1 MRWSLDV
8 PFFCD
13 QIISLYIPLHNSQQ
27 KNPAKSMGVVHLG
40 SFMALGKASAST
52 LVKFQDQGLP
62 HPCWIPSHHG
72 VPPKIGDF
80 WFGRCASGH
89 RGRSLARSWNGICG
103 NTTGQHT
110 DHPGAVKILYYVDIF
125 TTVSTIKLD
134 SNFIHQQKN
143 EVQKPIMWIF
153 GFKKLCFLTLQSLT
167 FQVPGWPRQPASG
180 LINS

>member
-1 MRWSLDV
+1 MIRWSLDV

-13 QIISLYIPLHNSQQ
+13 QIIWLYIPMHNSHQ
-27 KNPAKSMGVVHLG
+27 KNPPQNPWGWFLLG

-72 VPPKIGDF
+72 VPPEIGDF
-80 WFGRCASGH
+80 WFGRRASGH

-110 DHPGAVKILYYVDIF
+110 DHPGAVKILYYVDIYTYVNIYILF
-125 TTVSTIKLD
+125 TTVSTIARLQL
-134 SNFIHQQKN
+134 H
-143 EVQKPIMWIF
+143 PPT
-153 GFKKLCFLTLQSLT
+153 KKWSPKTSHVNLWL
-167 FQVPGWPRQPASG
+167 
-180 LINS
+180 